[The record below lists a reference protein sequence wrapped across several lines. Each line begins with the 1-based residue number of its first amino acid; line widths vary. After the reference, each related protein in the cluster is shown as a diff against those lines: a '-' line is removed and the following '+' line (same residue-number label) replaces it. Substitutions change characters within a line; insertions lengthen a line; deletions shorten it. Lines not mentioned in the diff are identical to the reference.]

1 MVFSKLLGLFSK
13 DMAMDLGTANTL
25 IFIKNKGIVLNEPSV
40 VAIDRETGKVAAV
53 GQEAKDFLGRT
64 PERIQAIRPLKDGV
78 IADFET
84 TRTMIKYFL
93 TRAQAASRLL
103 RPRLVVGVPT
113 GITQVEKRAVIDSAE
128 AAGARQIFL
137 IEEPMAAAIGAGLEI
152 DRPKACM
159 IVDIGGGTTETAII
173 SLSATA
179 YKESIRVAGDEMN
192 DAIIRYIRA
201 KYQLLI
207 GENTA
212 EGIKWKIGTAI
223 EQESPLSCPAAGRD
237 IVSGVPKKIELYDY
251 EVREAIKEP
260 VQAIQES
267 AIRAMEKIPPEMS
280 ADLADSGITLAGGGA
295 LLKGLD
301 ELIHQRTQLPVTV
314 AHDPLTSVALGAGAA
329 LSDMKRYHR
338 VFIN

>member
-1 MVFSKLLGLFSK
+1 MVFSKLLGLFAK

-78 IADFET
+78 IADFDT
-84 TRTMIKYFL
+84 TRTMIKFFL
-93 TRAQAASRLL
+93 ARAQAASRLL

-152 DRPKACM
+152 DQPKACM

-237 IVSGVPKKIELYDY
+237 IVSGVPKQIELYDY
-251 EVREAIKEP
+251 EIREAIREP
-260 VQAIQES
+260 IQAIQES
-267 AIRAMEKIPPEMS
+267 AVRAMEKIPPEMS
-280 ADLADSGITLAGGGA
+280 ADLAGSGITLAGGGA

-301 ELIHQRTQLPVTV
+301 ELIHQRTQLPVIV
-314 AHDPLTSVALGAGAA
+314 AHDPL
-329 LSDMKRYHR
+329 
-338 VFIN
+338 